1 MISMELK
8 DDAKDSPWQDPL
20 MMVGPP
26 STGKAGEKIVPICS
40 VQDRRLCFNVWVE
53 TYKNLSRE
61 KELS

>member
-1 MISMELK
+1 
-8 DDAKDSPWQDPL
+8 

-26 STGKAGEKIVPICS
+26 STGKVGEKIVPICS